1 MAKTCRYCGTE
12 LDEETFCLN
21 EGEMVQEIMALQ
33 KEVEAKENK
42 RTQLGRAVK
51 GLSAFA
57 IMSLLPGGYLSWSGE
72 GAAEKIGFGLI
83 VGAVLLALAAFKSLR
98 DLKAL
103 D

>member
-1 MAKTCRYCGTE
+1 MAKPCRYCGTE

-33 KEVEAKENK
+33 KEVETKEKK
-42 RTQLGRAVK
+42 RTQLDRAVK
-51 GLSAFA
+51 VLSALA
-57 IMSLLPGGYLSWSGE
+57 VISLLPGGYLSWSAE
-72 GAAEKIGFGLI
+72 GIPEKIGFGLI
-83 VGAVLLALAAFKSLR
+83 VGAVLFALAAFKFLK

>member
-33 KEVEAKENK
+33 KEVEARDQK
-42 RTQLGRAVK
+42 RNHLSKAVK
-51 GLSAFA
+51 VLSALA
-57 IMSLLPGGYLSWSGE
+57 VISLIPGGYLSWSAE
-72 GAAEKIGFGLI
+72 GVPEKVGFGLI
-83 VGAVLLALAAFKSLR
+83 VGAVFFALGAFKFLK
-98 DLKAL
+98 DLKGL

>member
-12 LDEETFCLN
+12 LDEATFCLN

-33 KEVEAKENK
+33 KEVEAKDKK
-42 RTQLGRAVK
+42 RTQLSKAVK
-51 GLSAFA
+51 ALSALA
-57 IMSLLPGGYLSWSGE
+57 VTSLLPGGYLSWSAE
-72 GAAEKIGFGLI
+72 GAPEKIGFGLI
-83 VGAVLLALAAFKSLR
+83 VGAVVFALAAFKFLK